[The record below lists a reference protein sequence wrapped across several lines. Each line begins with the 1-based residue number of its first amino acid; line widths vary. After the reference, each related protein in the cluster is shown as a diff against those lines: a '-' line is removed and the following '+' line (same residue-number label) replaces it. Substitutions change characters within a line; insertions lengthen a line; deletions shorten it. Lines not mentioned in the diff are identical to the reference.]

1 MEGAR
6 SGSGDGLARLTTQTP
21 ATPYLPSAAFR
32 SMTLALFWDRS
43 GLGCLAAGSAIAED
57 AVGSDALTGNGDVA
71 DANEFAEPQAG
82 QCSRTVEF

>member
-43 GLGCLAAGSAIAED
+43 GLAFLAAGSAIAED
-57 AVGSDALTGNGDVA
+57 AVGSDTLTRTGDVA
-71 DANEFAEPQAG
+71 DVNEFAEPQAG
-82 QCSRTVEF
+82 QCSHTEKF